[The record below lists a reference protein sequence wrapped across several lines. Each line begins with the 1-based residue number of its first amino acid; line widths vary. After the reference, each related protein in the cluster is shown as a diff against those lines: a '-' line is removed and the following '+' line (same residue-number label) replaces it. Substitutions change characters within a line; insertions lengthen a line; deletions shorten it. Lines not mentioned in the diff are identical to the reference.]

1 VSLDTKYRPLRY
13 SDVLGQEATI
23 QVCKE
28 YVRSGHGF
36 RQSYVFAGGHGGG
49 KTTMGH
55 ILARALLCSSPV
67 EGEPCDQCSSCL
79 AMLDDRSEGFIE
91 VDAATNSGKDHVR
104 RITEEAQFGTYSGQ
118 RRIYLF
124 DECHEMS
131 RQAFD
136 ALLKPLEDNIRGTQD
151 KQLVCIFCTTE
162 VEKMRP
168 AVLSRCAPVFRIRP
182 NTPEQIASRLT
193 YICQQEEIEYD
204 AEVLPLIAEVV
215 ECHVRDAVK
224 AIEGVSMLGPVNR
237 NNVNLYLSLGAND
250 CFLEVL
256 ENLGK
261 DAGKAL
267 QAADQATQLAAPG
280 VCYEKMADL
289 CVLGY
294 RLAYTKSVQVPS
306 YWDRE
311 RLTQIGEQ
319 HKDFLIEFAQRFAAR
334 PGHPSASMFLCDVSA
349 LHQKRAGIV
358 LQAAPTQVQVPN
370 LSTPLANPVGAGIVP
385 VQSSPEP
392 PKTTRRTGSIDQGVH
407 VTDMGVSI
415 NPLAQHSSRKDE
427 SAIQSQSGGLAPL
440 PAPQFAELLHR
451 RIQELT
457 GGSNAGSARRNN
469 LGST

>member
-1 VSLDTKYRPLRY
+1 MARL
-13 SDVLGQEATI
+13 
-23 QVCKE
+23 
-28 YVRSGHGF
+28 VRSTPVGKKKVYDVTVAETHSF
-36 RQSYVFAGGHGGG
+36 FAYSREGSSDHA
-49 KTTMGH
+49 
-55 ILARALLCSSPV
+55 ILAH
-67 EGEPCDQCSSCL
+67 
-79 AMLDDRSEGFIE
+79 
-91 VDAATNSGKDHVR
+91 N
-104 RITEEAQFGTYSGQ
+104 
-118 RRIYLF
+118 
-124 DECHEMS
+124 CHEMS

-182 NTPEQIASRLT
+182 NTPEQIASRLG
-193 YICQQEEIEYD
+193 YICQEEQIEYD
-204 AEVLPLIAEVV
+204 QEVLPLIAEVV

-237 NNVNLYLSLGAND
+237 ANVNAYLSLGAND

-267 QAADQATQLAAPG
+267 QAADQAAQLTAPG
-280 VCYEKMADL
+280 VCYEKMAEL
-289 CVLGY
+289 CVLAY
-294 RLAYTKSVQVPS
+294 RLSHTKSVQVPS
-306 YWDRE
+306 YWDRD
-311 RLTQIGEQ
+311 RLVQIGEQ
-319 HKDFLIEFAQRFAAR
+319 HKDFLIEFAQRFATR
-334 PGHPSASMFLCDVSA
+334 PGHPSSSMFLCDVSA

-358 LQAAPTQVQVPN
+358 LQAVPTQVQVPN
-370 LSTPLANPVGAGIVP
+370 LSTPSVSPV
-385 VQSSPEP
+385 SPPSAQIQKSVEP
-392 PKTTRRTGSIDQGVH
+392 MKTTSRIGSIDQGVH

-427 SAIQSQSGGLAPL
+427 SALNSQPNGFMPL

-451 RIQELT
+451 RVRELI
-457 GGSNAGSARRNN
+457 GDSNAGSARRDN